1 MDIHYHFPP
10 GQAVTMTVSRGGEQ
24 KIVVGELVG
33 GVDSISLEDLR
44 RELNQ
49 VQKALENIM
58 TVNTSSLAT
67 AIATLKAKDQVLV
80 DAFIVMRDHL
90 AEVAAANATLTTQV
104 ADLTTQLGTVDAA
117 TQTILDDMKTTV
129 DGISASVDTTQT
141 VIQGALV
148 ANPAIPDPPPVA
160 VADPDAPPVAVDPDA
175 PPVTGG
181 NDGNPVTGGT
191 IGQ

>member
-10 GQAVTMTVSRGGEQ
+10 GQEVLMTIKPSGQQTIRVIASDAIGGRALATLQQNLSQLQE
-24 KIVVGELVG
+24 
-33 GVDSISLEDLR
+33 
-44 RELNQ
+44 
-49 VQKALENIM
+49 ALENIM
-58 TVNTSSLAT
+58 TVNTASLAT

-80 DAFIVMRDHL
+80 DAFILMRDHL

-104 ADLTTQLGTVDAA
+104 ADLTTQLGTVDAP
-117 TQTILDDMKTTV
+117 TQAILDEMTTTI

-160 VADPDAPPVAVDPDA
+160 VVDPDA